1 MERLKE
7 IVHFYTTHLYLVDY
21 MLILFVFFLFT
32 CVLLLCIFLRHKPVA
47 ALLIIALNII
57 ICFLIYTYG
66 YKFIDSE
73 VRSRKTTIVEQ
84 KFIQSSEALIID
96 FNITNTSK
104 NDFKQCKVIARI
116 FKDKLPEDNLINEYK
131 NQLIPFRQKSRE
143 IFNLKKIQ
151 LNFKEFLL
159 IISTMTIITPYA
171 SIRSVF
177 NAIYNF
183 SYFGFCYLASLLYFS
198 LYFNFFKSEAKRICS
213 YFLYYRDHFHRTFNL
228 FCISHYQSIHNPS

>member
-57 ICFLIYTYG
+57 ICFLIYIYG

-143 IFNLKKIQ
+143 IFNLKKNTTQFQRISFDNFNYDNNYTIR
-151 LNFKEFLL
+151 LN
-159 IISTMTIITPYA
+159 
-171 SIRSVF
+171 
-177 NAIYNF
+177 
-183 SYFGFCYLASLLYFS
+183 
-198 LYFNFFKSEAKRICS
+198 SEC
-213 YFLYYRDHFHRTFNL
+213 F
-228 FCISHYQSIHNPS
+228 

>member
-57 ICFLIYTYG
+57 IYFLIYAYG

-143 IFNLKKIQ
+143 IFNLKKNTTQFQRISFDNFNYDNNYTIR
-151 LNFKEFLL
+151 LN
-159 IISTMTIITPYA
+159 
-171 SIRSVF
+171 
-177 NAIYNF
+177 
-183 SYFGFCYLASLLYFS
+183 
-198 LYFNFFKSEAKRICS
+198 SEC
-213 YFLYYRDHFHRTFNL
+213 F
-228 FCISHYQSIHNPS
+228 

>member
-1 MERLKE
+1 M
-7 IVHFYTTHLYLVDY
+7 
-21 MLILFVFFLFT
+21 
-32 CVLLLCIFLRHKPVA
+32 
-47 ALLIIALNII
+47 IIALNII
-57 ICFLIYTYG
+57 ICFLIYAYG

-143 IFNLKKIQ
+143 IFNLKKNTTQFQRIAFE
-151 LNFKEFLL
+151 NFNYENNY
-159 IISTMTIITPYA
+159 TI
-171 SIRSVF
+171 RLV
-177 NAIYNF
+177 
-183 SYFGFCYLASLLYFS
+183 
-198 LYFNFFKSEAKRICS
+198 SEC
-213 YFLYYRDHFHRTFNL
+213 F
-228 FCISHYQSIHNPS
+228 

>member
-1 MERLKE
+1 M
-7 IVHFYTTHLYLVDY
+7 
-21 MLILFVFFLFT
+21 
-32 CVLLLCIFLRHKPVA
+32 
-47 ALLIIALNII
+47 
-57 ICFLIYTYG
+57 IYTYG

-151 LNFKEFLL
+151 LNFK
-159 IISTMTIITPYA
+159 
-171 SIRSVF
+171 
-177 NAIYNF
+177 
-183 SYFGFCYLASLLYFS
+183 
-198 LYFNFFKSEAKRICS
+198 NFF
-213 YFLYYRDHFHRTFNL
+213 
-228 FCISHYQSIHNPS
+228 

>member
-1 MERLKE
+1 MLKNKVLLTWTRIYKVERLKE

-143 IFNLKKIQ
+143 IFNLKKNTTQFQRISFDNFNYDNNYTIR
-151 LNFKEFLL
+151 LN
-159 IISTMTIITPYA
+159 
-171 SIRSVF
+171 
-177 NAIYNF
+177 
-183 SYFGFCYLASLLYFS
+183 
-198 LYFNFFKSEAKRICS
+198 SEC
-213 YFLYYRDHFHRTFNL
+213 F
-228 FCISHYQSIHNPS
+228 

>member
-143 IFNLKKIQ
+143 IFNLKKNTTQFQRIAFENFNYDNNYTIR
-151 LNFKEFLL
+151 LN
-159 IISTMTIITPYA
+159 
-171 SIRSVF
+171 
-177 NAIYNF
+177 
-183 SYFGFCYLASLLYFS
+183 
-198 LYFNFFKSEAKRICS
+198 SEC
-213 YFLYYRDHFHRTFNL
+213 F
-228 FCISHYQSIHNPS
+228 